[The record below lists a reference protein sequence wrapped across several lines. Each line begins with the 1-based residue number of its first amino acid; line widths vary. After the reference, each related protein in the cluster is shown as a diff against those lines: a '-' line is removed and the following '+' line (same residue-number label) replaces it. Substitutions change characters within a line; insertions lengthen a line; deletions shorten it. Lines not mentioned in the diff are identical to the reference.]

1 MSSPVPRRLIC
12 RMPNWIG
19 DSVMAIP
26 ALLSIHE
33 HYPETEIYI
42 AAVESQ
48 RDIYNHLTF
57 KPDGFI
63 SLNSGKYLKNAKM
76 ISAVKADTI
85 LLFTNSFS
93 SALEAYL
100 SGIPKRIGY
109 RKDLRSM
116 LLNQSIIPSLEKQ
129 HMIDYYNE
137 LTEKIGVSVN
147 SEVPVLKAKREIP
160 QCLKQTSYNRQK
172 PLIGINPGAA
182 YGEAKRWVPENFS
195 KTAEKLLNKGY
206 QVVLFSG
213 PGAELPSALE
223 IAKSQPGI
231 INLAGKTTLEELI
244 STIAQCDL
252 FITNDSG
259 PMHIAGAL
267 SIPVVAI
274 FGPTDHQS
282 TGLRSGR
289 YKIVTTNEECAPCM
303 ERICPLTHHNCMK
316 NITVDIVL
324 SASFELLN
332 PKGVL

>member
-19 DSVMAIP
+19 DSVMSIP
-26 ALLSIHE
+26 ALLSINK
-33 HYPETEIYI
+33 HYPKIEIFI

-63 SLNSGKYLKNAKM
+63 GLRSGKYLKNAKM
-76 ISAVKADTI
+76 ISKVQADTI
-85 LLFTNSFS
+85 ILFTNSFS
-93 SALEAYL
+93 SSLEAHL
-100 SGIPKRIGY
+100 SGIPNRIGY
-109 RKDLRSM
+109 RKDLRS
-116 LLNQSIIPSLEKQ
+116 LLLSHSIIPGPEKQ
-129 HMIDYYNE
+129 HMIDYYNR
-137 LTEKIGVSVN
+137 LTEKIGVSEN
-147 SEVPVLKAKREIP
+147 FKVPALKANSEIP
-160 QCLKQTSYNRQK
+160 QCLKHTSYNKER
-172 PLIGINPGAA
+172 PLVGINPGAA
-182 YGEAKRWVPENFS
+182 FGEAKRWLPENFA

-231 INLAGKTTLEELI
+231 INLAGKTSLEELI
-244 STIAQCDL
+244 GTIALCNL

-259 PMHIAGAL
+259 PMHIACAL

-274 FGPTDHQS
+274 FGPTDSQS
-282 TGLRSGR
+282 TGPRNGR

-316 NITVDIVL
+316 NITVDMVL
-324 SASFELLN
+324 SASLELLN
-332 PKGVL
+332 PKGLL